1 MEPPPQPT
9 PSRRSTFTTTP
20 TPTSRTSRSR
30 VTATP
35 TTPATPATPA
45 TPTTPATPAG
55 HRRGRIRWTS
65 EMEEAMLEGLI
76 KAVNKGYRVDS
87 SYKANG
93 WKIALTCTIAVTQ

>member
-9 PSRRSTFTTTP
+9 PSHRLTFTIP

-35 TTPATPATPA
+35 ATPATPA
-45 TPTTPATPAG
+45 TLVMPVTPAG
-55 HRRGRIRWTS
+55 YRRGRIRWIS
-65 EMEEAMLEGLI
+65 KIEKVMLEGLV

-87 SYKANG
+87 SYKANS
-93 WKIALTCTIAVTQ
+93 